1 MITSNK
7 KFTNKNVI
15 TLHLFLPFT
24 LEQYHFWVILI
35 SSIFICWLL
44 YGEFRLWWIRDLPK
58 KDEDLL
64 KRKGAFW
71 VLLFRIRT
79 YPFKDL
85 LEVYMEKLYEAFLV
99 LIMFL
104 LYFYHLRAHAFVK
117 RYSSD
122 YGYRRD
128 IHNNIKLFFKRIFFR
143 LKKIIRIFIRI
154 FLRLWYLFI
163 HRSLVYIYVYLSSL
177 VEFMEVVVRKLLYFF
192 NLLFYLLPVYV
203 YLISFC
209 FIISFLWFFLHKFFL
224 FLFNGLLGILG
235 LSFSRP
241 SIAVNVSKI
250 KSVDDFYHEG
260 VNTLPIYIRLR
271 TLVGS
276 QIQNFWNLEQT
287 KSILVSRKR
296 LQYRRTVKGHD
307 YDYMRPFLKYNNHPD
322 MHLYPFF
329 FNRLFEIDGVPR
341 PFLQFYGKYN
351 SQIILPKIL
360 TNKLDSKTFLANNLL
375 IKSRIRPIVGSKR
388 PFKNKIFES
397 SSNSLVLNSSSLQRN
412 FNVPNSSFFCKK
424 LFFQSSN
431 FQTSFID
438 SYNYY
443 KRVADQRFVFNYQNL
458 FPASGLVK
466 RYNPSSFTQTNLNV
480 LFNNDDNIENS
491 AFLIRKNI
499 FSNVFLT
506 SNYLYDSM
514 RFSSRRYGKKF
525 LKFPLPE
532 SRKVRNPSDKILK
545 SPLYK
550 SRKIIGNLSARLEF
564 LIFKKNLKTIRN
576 RVFSA
581 YPFFNAGPFWS
592 PASLALRRRSFLLKT
607 IFLGLRRTH
616 VGDLRRIQSR
626 NSYKSKIFNKFFYY
640 FLSKQKISY
649 NFSKNLTTFFRQS
662 YSYNYKLL
670 TSKGL
675 KSFNNF
681 IPLSS
686 LNNYPWW
693 SVYSNLIESNQINL
707 YSDSFDREFKKNK
720 NYFSM
725 NLAGYG
731 LGYCLSRS
739 VSGERFV
746 ILNGDYARF
755 KYGIADIFYRRKRKK
770 IYVPETIFL
779 RKLLCKK
786 SYEVRFFFDSKLY
799 YNEHDTRRVVK
810 LDNNYLVNN
819 IYGTLVTRNT
829 TRRGGFLLFN
839 FFFATFLIFLFEPI
853 VTFLIFN

>member
-1 MITSNK
+1 MFKKMINLNK
-7 KFTNKNVI
+7 KFTNKDVI

-24 LEQYHFWVILI
+24 REQYHFWVILI
-35 SSIFICWLL
+35 SSIIICWLL
-44 YGEFRLWWIRDLPK
+44 YGEFRLWWVRELPK

-128 IHNNIKLFFKRIFFR
+128 LHNNIKLFFKRVFFR
-143 LKKIIRIFIRI
+143 LRKITRIFVNV

-163 HRSLVYIYVYLSSL
+163 HRPLAYIYVYLSFL
-177 VEFMEVVVRKLLYFF
+177 VEFTEIIVRKLLYYFS
-192 NLLFYLLPVYV
+192 LLFDLLPVYI

-209 FIISFLWFFLHKFFL
+209 FIISFFWFFLHKFFL
-224 FLFNGLLGILG
+224 LLFNNVSEILG

-241 SIAVNVSKI
+241 SIAVNASKI
-250 KSVDDFYHEG
+250 KSVDDFYHES
-260 VNTLPIYIRLR
+260 VNTLPMYVRLR

-307 YDYMRPFLKYNNHPD
+307 YAYVRPFLKYNNHPD

-329 FNRLFEIDGVPR
+329 FNRLFEIDGVIR
-341 PFLQFYGKYN
+341 PFSQFYGKFN

-360 TNKLDSKTFLANNLL
+360 TNKLDSKTFLANSLL
-375 IKSRIRPIVGSKR
+375 VKSRVRPVVGSKR
-388 PFKNKIFES
+388 PFKNNIFEAS
-397 SSNSLVLNSSSLQRN
+397 TGSLVFNNNFSLRKN

-443 KRVADQRFVFNYQNL
+443 KRVADQRFVFTHQNL
-458 FPASGLVK
+458 FPASGLIN
-466 RYNPSSFTQTNLNV
+466 RYKPSSFIQTNQNV
-480 LFNNDDNIENS
+480 LFNSGDNIENS

-499 FSNVFLT
+499 FSNAFLT
-506 SNYLYDSM
+506 SNYLYDSIH
-514 RFSSRRYGKKF
+514 FSRYGKKF
-525 LKFPLPE
+525 LKVPLPQ

-564 LIFKKNLKTIRN
+564 LILKKNLKTIRN
-576 RVFSA
+576 RIFSA

-592 PASLALRRRSFLLKT
+592 PSSLALRRRSFLLKT

-616 VGDLRRIQSR
+616 VGDLRRIQTR
-626 NSYKSKIFNKFFYY
+626 NSYKSKTFNKFFYY
-640 FLSKQKISY
+640 FLGKQKSSY

-670 TSKGL
+670 ASKNT

-681 IPLSS
+681 IPLAS

-720 NYFSM
+720 NYFSV

-731 LGYCLSRS
+731 LSYCLSRS
-739 VSGERFV
+739 VSGDRFV
-746 ILNGDYARF
+746 ILNGDHARF
-755 KYGIADIFYRRKRKK
+755 KYGISDIFYRSKKKK
-770 IYVPETIFL
+770 IYVPETVFL

-786 SYEVRFFFDSKLY
+786 AYEVRFFFDSKLY
-799 YNEHDTRRVVK
+799 YNEHDIKRVVR
-810 LDNNYLVNN
+810 LGNNYSVNSN
-819 IYGTLVTRNT
+819 YGRLVTKET
-829 TRRGGFLLFN
+829 TKRGGFLLFN
-839 FFFATFLIFLFEPI
+839 FFVATFLIFLFENLLL
-853 VTFLIFN
+853 FF